1 MRGSLVLPILIG
13 LSAVSCT
20 SGTVATAPVV
30 SSFSPWHGMPGAFV
44 KVTGSGFTGVTSVTF
59 NGVRASFTVKSNT
72 EINAKVPSHATN
84 GPVAVTTSGGTGKSS
99 AAFPVDNVVEAGHD
113 VSSLKSDTY
122 HLQADEWNSSAP
134 LTIASD
140 GNLDFWITNS
150 GLSNSTSG
158 GPGAYPS
165 LYKGCHWGDCTANSG
180 LPMAVSAVTNPGTVT
195 TTYRT
200 STVAGGAWDASY
212 DIWFNPNATTAD
224 NLGGLEMI
232 IWLTSQGSVQ
242 PLGSEV
248 ASSVTIGGRN
258 YNVWYGVNGNGATVS
273 FVLGNPTTS
282 VDNLDLGPLAAFAV
296 DRGYM
301 PSTWYLIDVEAG
313 FEPWQGGEGLTVKS
327 FVVCDAKGC

>member
-1 MRGSLVLPILIG
+1 
-13 LSAVSCT
+13 
-20 SGTVATAPVV
+20 
-30 SSFSPWHGMPGAFV
+30 
-44 KVTGSGFTGVTSVTF
+44 
-59 NGVRASFTVKSNT
+59 
-72 EINAKVPSHATN
+72 
-84 GPVAVTTSGGTGKSS
+84 
-99 AAFPVDNVVEAGHD
+99 
-113 VSSLKSDTY
+113 
-122 HLQADEWNSSAP
+122 
-134 LTIASD
+134 
-140 GNLDFWITNS
+140 
-150 GLSNSTSG
+150 
-158 GPGAYPS
+158 
-165 LYKGCHWGDCTANSG
+165 
-180 LPMAVSAVTNPGTVT
+180 MAVSAVTNPGTVT

-248 ASSVTIGGRN
+248 ARSVTIGGRN